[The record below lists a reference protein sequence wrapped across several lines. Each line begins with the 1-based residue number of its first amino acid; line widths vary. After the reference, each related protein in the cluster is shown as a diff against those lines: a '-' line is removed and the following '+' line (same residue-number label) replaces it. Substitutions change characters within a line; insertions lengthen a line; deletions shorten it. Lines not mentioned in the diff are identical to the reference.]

1 MYLSGYMIFGNFVF
15 YLNMAKNKLAK
26 FADMAEYPN
35 VLQYAYE
42 QLEEGGFPLKGRW
55 HEDYFKNDG
64 PIVVELGCGRG
75 EYTVGLAR
83 RYPEKNFIGFDI
95 KGARMWTGA
104 TEAIEEGLHNV
115 AFVRTHI
122 ELIERFFAP
131 GEVSEVWITFADP
144 QMKKASKRLT
154 STLFLGRY
162 QNIMKDG
169 GLIHLKSD
177 SNFLFT
183 YTEEVAKANE
193 LRLLAC
199 TRNLYNDESLLAE
212 GSAVSPADVAAL
224 REIQT
229 YYEQQWR
236 ARGIDIK
243 YLCMELKHH
252 DQWQEPE
259 VEIELDEYRSYGRSK
274 RSELMS
280 HA

>member
-1 MYLSGYMIFGNFVF
+1 
-15 YLNMAKNKLAK
+15 MAKNKLAK

-42 QLEEGGFPLKGRW
+42 QLEDGGFPLKGRW
-55 HEDYFKNDG
+55 HEDFFHNDG
-64 PIVVELGCGRG
+64 PIVIELGCGRG

-83 RYPEKNFIGFDI
+83 RYPDKNFIGFDI

-104 TEAIEEGLHNV
+104 TEAIEEGLDNV

-154 STLFLGRY
+154 STLFLKRY
-162 QNIMKDG
+162 QNIMSDG

-183 YTEEVAKANE
+183 YTEEVAKANG
-193 LRLLAC
+193 LSLLAC
-199 TRNLYNDESLLAE
+199 TRNLYGDASLAS
-212 GSAVSPADVAAL
+212 SAVDIPAL

-243 YLCMELKHH
+243 YLCMQLQHRAEWK
-252 DQWQEPE
+252 EPE

>member
-1 MYLSGYMIFGNFVF
+1 
-15 YLNMAKNKLAK
+15 MAKNKLAK

-35 VLQYAYE
+35 VFQYAYE

-55 HEDYFKNDG
+55 HADYFKNDG

-104 TEAIEEGLHNV
+104 TEALEEGLHNV

-154 STLFLGRY
+154 STLFLQRY

-183 YTEEVAKANE
+183 YTEEVAKANG
-193 LRLLAC
+193 LRLLAN
-199 TRNLYNDESLLAE
+199 TRNLYSDASVSAASTINDDAPV
-212 GSAVSPADVAAL
+212 SAASVVDISAL

-243 YLCMELKHH
+243 YLCMELRHH